1 MSDLFDVIVVGAGPG
16 GSNAAAVALKH
27 GLSVAQ
33 VDKSRFPRVKPCGGG
48 LTIKSCRALQF
59 DLQPMLRG
67 EFREFEFNLLH
78 RRSNQF
84 AHLRSAV
91 LRMVDRPQFDNWL
104 VSENLKAPR
113 FRFFE
118 DERVL
123 DISFDGLFHVRTPNR
138 LLQGRHLVGADGA
151 YSLVNRLFSITQP
164 LGFAVAVEV
173 TLRRDR
179 AKLPAE
185 TPPCFDF
192 GAVESGYGWVFPKD
206 DHWNVGLYTLNKSR
220 RLREQLAAYIAVK
233 GFRVEGDPLATFAG
247 HQFPYGGYRITLPEA
262 PVYIVGDA
270 GGFGDPIVGEGIYHA
285 LESGRI
291 AGETTHDCLAG
302 TARHQEYYQ
311 RLEASVLAD
320 TRITHRIGR
329 AVYRDVGKAMTILEN
344 PMVWRPVIQGNAD
357 GATFTEIIRKS
368 GWFLLKSLALRS
380 VRSRREGASL
390 PGIPSGRVGVVLG
403 VGRGRSS
410 RICRPGTMA

>member
-1 MSDLFDVIVVGAGPG
+1 VVGAGPG
-16 GSNAAAVALKH
+16 GSNAAAVALKY

-33 VDKSRFPRVKPCGGG
+33 VDKSRFPRIKPCGGG

-67 EFREFEFNLLH
+67 EFREFEFNVLH

-104 VSENLKAPR
+104 VSENLKASR
-113 FRFFE
+113 FRFF
-118 DERVL
+118 DAERVL

-151 YSLVNRLFSITQP
+151 YSLVNRHFSITRP

-179 AKLPAE
+179 ARLPAE

-220 RLREQLAAYIAVK
+220 HLREQLAAYIAVK

-291 AGETTHDCLAG
+291 AGETTHDCLAD

-320 TRITHRIGR
+320 TRVTHRIGR
-329 AVYRDVGKAMTILEN
+329 AVYRDVGKAMKILEN
-344 PMVWRPVIQGNAD
+344 PMVWRPVVQGNAD
-357 GATFTEIIRKS
+357 GATFTGIIRKS

-380 VRSRREGASL
+380 VRSRRKCAKYAVQGA
-390 PGIPSGRVGVVLG
+390 GRY
-403 VGRGRSS
+403 RG
-410 RICRPGTMA
+410 

>member
-1 MSDLFDVIVVGAGPG
+1 MTVFDVIVVGAGPG
-16 GSNAAAVALKH
+16 GSNAAAVALRH

-67 EFREFEFNLLH
+67 ESREFEFNVLH
-78 RRSNQF
+78 RCTNQF

-123 DISFDGLFHVRTPNR
+123 DISYDGLFQVRTSKR

-179 AKLPAE
+179 ATLPAE

-220 RLREQLAAYIAVK
+220 HLREQLAAYIAVK
-233 GFRVEGDPLATFAG
+233 GFRIEGDPLATFAG

-270 GGFGDPIVGEGIYHA
+270 GGFGDPIVGEGIYQA

-291 AGETTHDCLAG
+291 AWRDDSRLPGGHSPAPGVLPAPRGIGPGGHQGHPPYRTSSVSRRRQGNDDPGESDGVATGGAG
-302 TARHQEYYQ
+302 KCRRRHVYGDHQEE
-311 RLEASVLAD
+311 R
-320 TRITHRIGR
+320 
-329 AVYRDVGKAMTILEN
+329 
-344 PMVWRPVIQGNAD
+344 MVPA
-357 GATFTEIIRKS
+357 EII
-368 GWFLLKSLALRS
+368 GPPL
-380 VRSRREGASL
+380 GA
-390 PGIPSGRVGVVLG
+390 IPP
-403 VGRGRSS
+403 RGRQSAGVPG
-410 RICRPGTMA
+410 RPTQGTKVCGDRSMKRS